1 MKKLNIQRILIPM
14 DFSETGLLALEH
26 GAFMARLFKADIYLL
41 HVIELLEYSFATYD
55 PLATV
60 DTGEMETVVTKNL
73 NDLAQKISSQYGI
86 QVIPIIS
93 SGRVS
98 SEVKDVASD
107 NEIDIIIMGTHGV
120 KGVSEFFIGSNA
132 HRTATVSSCPVIT
145 VQTHAQNIGF
155 TNIVMPIDSTIHSR
169 QKVDHVIELASKYA
183 AKVHILGLVNT
194 SENADENKLNI
205 KIDAVE
211 KAIKKAGLSY
221 ERHTTKGKN
230 LAIETMNYADKVKS
244 DLIVI
249 MTDHESDLNG
259 MFMGAF
265 AKQIINH
272 SLVPIMSIK
281 PIEGKYDPLD
291 LSASSNPFG

>member
-26 GAFMARLFKADIYLL
+26 GAFMARLFKADVYLL

-55 PLATV
+55 PLATI

-73 NDLAQKISSQYGI
+73 NDLAQKISTQYGI
-86 QVIPIIS
+86 QVTPVIT

-98 SEVKDVASD
+98 SEIKDVAND

-194 SENADENKLNI
+194 NENADENKLNI

-211 KAIKKAGLSY
+211 KAVKKAGITY

-272 SLVPIMSIK
+272 SLIPIMSIK